1 LKGPFPGQRDRARR
15 RAASIGVSVQEVSG
29 SSECEP
35 GLAREVFLRT
45 TVLQND
51 RFTDSEGLTQ
61 MAWQRSDEQS
71 WSGTLFAEG
80 QASVTFPGV
89 EQSPVWTSTFDVRLA
104 DEEEEAEEVEDDDD
118 DDEDEADEEFD
129 DEELDDEEFDD
140 EEFDDEDDDLDEDD
154 DEEEEE
160 EEADEDY

>member
-1 LKGPFPGQRDRARR
+1 VRTGDF
-15 RAASIGVSVQEVSG
+15 
-29 SSECEP
+29 
-35 GLAREVFLRT
+35 ARELFLRT

-118 DDEDEADEEFD
+118 DEDDAEDEFD
-129 DEELDDEEFDD
+129 DEELDDEEFEDD
-140 EEFDDEDDDLDEDD
+140 DEFDDDDDLDDDD

-160 EEADEDY
+160 EEEDEDY

>member
-1 LKGPFPGQRDRARR
+1 
-15 RAASIGVSVQEVSG
+15 
-29 SSECEP
+29 
-35 GLAREVFLRT
+35 
-45 TVLQND
+45 
-51 RFTDSEGLTQ
+51 

-89 EQSPVWTSTFDVRLA
+89 EQFPVWTSTFDVRLA

-118 DDEDEADEEFD
+118 DEEDDIDDEEFD

-140 EEFDDEDDDLDEDD
+140 E
-154 DEEEEE
+154 
-160 EEADEDY
+160 